1 MNEIEQKVYSL
12 EFSLNKQ
19 VTTKDGF
26 QISQLE
32 TVLDAIFERTDELD
46 PELDIDITEN
56 DMYIMSNEIELIL
69 PVIKDVMKESNIFDM
84 STLELF
90 EIDTT
95 EQ

>member
-12 EFSLNKQ
+12 EFNLNKQ
-19 VTTKDGF
+19 ITTKDNF

-32 TVLDAIFERTDELD
+32 TVLDAIYDRTDEVD

-56 DMYIMSNEIELIL
+56 DMYIMSNEIELVL
-69 PVIKDVMKESNIFDM
+69 PLIKDVMKESNLFDM
-84 STLELF
+84 QSIELF

-95 EQ
+95 ES